1 MKIPNLYLHRYA
13 AVKRVCCVERPVAS
27 QVINFK
33 TISNEK
39 KVPRFLFAE
48 TRIPFFR

>member
-1 MKIPNLYLHRYA
+1 MKRYA
-13 AVKRVCCVERPVAS
+13 AVKKLCCVERPVAS

-39 KVPRFLFAE
+39 KVSLKFHLRLQIIKA
-48 TRIPFFR
+48 

>member
-1 MKIPNLYLHRYA
+1 MKFRYA
-13 AVKRVCCVERPVAS
+13 AVKKVCCVERPVPS

-39 KVPRFLFAE
+39 KVPYTFYVHNMVKFSCR
-48 TRIPFFR
+48 